1 MTMGMISNLSLFL
14 TCIVAIASAN
24 PPSPS
29 PGPGAGDCSVLVF
42 HILPCVD
49 YLTIGS
55 TKANASQVCC
65 EVLKNTMEPSAECM
79 CDQLKQSD
87 KMGIHLNIT
96 RVVGLPA
103 ACGIPISL
111 PECDSVFCSYLVL
124 ILVFYG
130 FCFSNLLFL
139 AVALPPAP
147 VPSTK
152 APTPAPVT
160 KTPTPAPITNSPT
173 PAPNKQ
179 APSLAPNKQ
188 APSLAPNK
196 QAPSPIPNK
205 QAPSPTPNK
214 QAPSPT
220 SNKQAPS
227 PAPTTV
233 VPAPTPVNHPIV
245 SPPAPEVP
253 PSSDLTPS
261 NGPSGEDS
269 PTPAPSGSPCFT
281 SSSYLIVLLLALLA
295 SFQVL

>member
-1 MTMGMISNLSLFL
+1 MHCSDCECESTI
-14 TCIVAIASAN
+14 AIAR
-24 PPSPS
+24 
-29 PGPGAGDCSVLVF
+29 AGCGGL
-42 HILPCVD
+42 LG
-49 YLTIGS
+49 IGVPH
-55 TKANASQVCC
+55 TTV
-65 EVLKNTMEPSAECM
+65 
-79 CDQLKQSD
+79 
-87 KMGIHLNIT
+87 
-96 RVVGLPA
+96 RGLPHDWEHE
-103 ACGIPISL
+103 G
-111 PECDSVFCSYLVL
+111 ECLTGLLRGVEKYHGTERRMYVRSVEAERQNGNSFEYYQSHWPSCRLWNSY
-124 ILVFYG
+124 
-130 FCFSNLLFL
+130 FSTRMRQF
-139 AVALPPAP
+139 ALPPAP

-173 PAPNKQ
+173 PAPN
-179 APSLAPNKQ
+179 NQ

-281 SSSYLIVLLLALLA
+281 SSSNLIVLLLALLA

>member
-96 RVVGLPA
+96 RVIGLPA

-111 PECDSVFCSYLVL
+111 PECD
-124 ILVFYG
+124 I
-130 FCFSNLLFL
+130 
-139 AVALPPAP
+139 ALPPAP

-173 PAPNKQ
+173 P
-179 APSLAPNKQ
+179 APNKQ

-281 SSSYLIVLLLALLA
+281 SSSNLIVLLLALLA